1 MRRRDPIWLRKEL
14 EELRARLKLYLEKEE
29 AMLSGD
35 GIKRYRIG
43 TREAERYDVDLKN
56 LQNAIR
62 ALKKQIQELE
72 DELCGR
78 SPRRAIGVIPQDW

>member
-1 MRRRDPIWLRKEL
+1 MRRRDPIWLRNEL

>member
-78 SPRRAIGVIPQDW
+78 SARRAIGVIPQDW

>member
-1 MRRRDPIWLRKEL
+1 MRRRCRAWIQAEL
-14 EELRARLKLYLEKEE
+14 EELRARLRLYLEKEE
-29 AMLSGD
+29 AMLSGN

-56 LQNAIR
+56 LQDAIR
-62 ALKKQIQELE
+62 ALKKRIQELE

-78 SPRRAIGVIPQDW
+78 SPRRAIGVVPQDW

>member
-78 SPRRAIGVIPQDW
+78 SPRRAIDVIPQDW